1 MTRMVDPLFKEQS
14 FPKPKKRTGLRA
26 FSKKARARQAA
37 LAEYELGGPCEAAVL
52 AVCTG
57 TAEHRHHKRR
67 RSQGGGE
74 DRANIVCCC
83 NACHSHI
90 HANPAEARALGLLV
104 FGIDNWEAS

>member
-1 MTRMVDPLFKEQS
+1 MTRMVNPVFKEQS
-14 FPKPKKRTGLRA
+14 FPKPKQRVGLRA
-26 FSKKARARQAA
+26 FGKKARARQQA
-37 LAEYELGGPCEAAVL
+37 LSEYPLGGPCEAAVL

-74 DRANIVCCC
+74 DRQNIVLAC
-83 NACHSHI
+83 NACHNWV

-104 FGIDNWEAS
+104 FGIDNWEQP